1 MARKEELQKEI
12 NDLTNEIRDKMPST
26 YKHLMESPG
35 TIPNE
40 QNENSDNFE
49 KLLEKYKNQL
59 IGILK
64 KDDNK

>member
-1 MARKEELQKEI
+1 MTKKEELQREI

-35 TIPNE
+35 TVPNE

-49 KLLEKYKNQL
+49 KLLEKYRNQL
-59 IGILK
+59 KEILK